1 MSKQLYRSNQNKI
14 LGGICGGMGEYFDI
28 DPTIVRIIWFLSI
41 FTGVGIIA
49 YLVCWL
55 IIPLKSY
62 SSYSNYSTDSTP
74 SRESSFDK
82 EKSARILGISLIL
95 IGIVFMMD
103 KFFRWFDLDIMI
115 PLIIILIGAFI
126 LFQSRR
132 D

>member
-1 MSKQLYRSNQNKI
+1 MNKQLYRSNQNKV
-14 LGGICGGMGEYFDI
+14 LGGVCGGIGEYFDI

-41 FTGVGIIA
+41 FTGIGIIA

-62 SSYSNYSTDSTP
+62 SSYSSYSDDSTP
-74 SRESSFDK
+74 AQGSSFDK
-82 EKSARILGISLIL
+82 ERSTRILGISLIL

-126 LFQSRR
+126 LLRARR